1 METALTRDDIRG
13 IMKHAVWD
21 YAVDP
26 FGLYEVV
33 MGSGARI
40 GHFDAERVFLRML
53 ERLSWYDLVDLL
65 GIDGIRARL
74 STHVIGLLRQKD
86 QRERYEHIRRVLSD
100 EAVSI
105 SGWDPRYREKV
116 RNAVLSYRW
125 YRAEQEMVPSQVL

>member
-1 METALTRDDIRG
+1 MDTALARDDIRG

-26 FGLYEVV
+26 FDLYEVV
-33 MGSGARI
+33 MGSRTRI

-100 EAVSI
+100 EAVPI